1 MAFTRNIEAQK
12 WYVVQNRNTME
23 KVSFLFIYSFE
34 QIREHHVL
42 EEIVVQLIFF
52 LPLFVVLLYH
62 L

>member
-1 MAFTRNIEAQK
+1 
-12 WYVVQNRNTME
+12 ME